1 MAWITYDAWFYP
13 LKTPG
18 HFNQAVQQTLPML
31 FKAQRDER
39 GLLIYICMCVCA
51 HSRARVCL
59 GVGVARALVCVGVC
73 ETEREPR
80 GLTALAVITRWIEC

>member
-1 MAWITYDAWFYP
+1 MY
-13 LKTPG
+13 
-18 HFNQAVQQTLPML
+18 V
-31 FKAQRDER
+31 
-39 GLLIYICMCVCA
+39 CVCA
-51 HSRARVCL
+51 HSRARVFL